1 MSTSSLNDNSGS
13 NLWDE
18 FVRSAQVYYDTGRL
32 ASEEIDYKLEIGR
45 KLAATREA
53 VLSKQPGDEGWSD
66 QLKAAFQDKE
76 NNLIDFRPKPPFISW
91 INEHPNEVLL
101 TLRILWD
108 TDAPSLRDR
117 ITAFSSR
124 FPTLFYSQ
132 EPPRKMGRWVRMKI
146 ISVLLMGL
154 DVEQYPP
161 FMSSFFDE
169 AFKRTGYPNP
179 GSDADEAALY
189 DHAPRLPR
197 TVRRGSL
204 GAWSIR
210 AQPPRGTVVGLG
222 SRERWS
228 NHGRRKRTLLPWPPC
243 I

>member
-1 MSTSSLNDNSGS
+1 MSTSSLNDNSGG

-18 FVRSAQVYYDTGRL
+18 FVRSAQAYYDTGRL
-32 ASEEIDYKLEIGR
+32 GPEEIEYKLEIGR

-53 VLSKQPGDEGWSD
+53 VLSKQPGAEGWSD
-66 QLKAAFQDKE
+66 QLKAAFQDKQ

-189 DHAPRLPR
+189 EHALGFLERFVKEASQRGLS
-197 TVRRGSL
+197 VRNPLEAQSL
-204 GAWSIR
+204 WRSCR
-210 AQPPRGTVVGLG
+210 QRPPRG
-222 SRERWS
+222 ERHTRMAS
-228 NHGRRKRTLLPWPPC
+228 QDVHL
-243 I
+243 